1 MKKALVYIHGKGGN
15 AEECEHYT
23 PLFPDCDV
31 IGFDYRAQTPWE
43 AQTEFPAYFNELCR
57 EYDSVSIIANSIGA
71 YFALNSLCDIPLQK
85 AYFISPVANME
96 KLICDMLSW
105 AGVTEAELREKGT
118 IETDF
123 GETLS
128 WEYLR
133 WVREHPFSW
142 RIPSVILYGQRDNLQ
157 SRETICEFAERI
169 DAALT
174 VMENGEHWFHTPEQ
188 MAFLDNWISK

>member
-15 AEECEHYT
+15 AEECEHYR

-31 IGFDYRAQTPWE
+31 IGFDYHAQTPWE
-43 AQTEFPAYFNELCR
+43 AQAEFPAYFNELCR
-57 EYDSVSIIANSIGA
+57 DYDSVSIIANSIGA
-71 YFALNSLCDIPLQK
+71 YFALNSLCDIPLEK
-85 AYFISPVANME
+85 AYFISPVADME
-96 KLICDMLSW
+96 KLICTMLSW
-105 AGVTEAELREKGT
+105 AGVTEAELQEKGT

-123 GETLS
+123 GDTLS
-128 WEYLR
+128 LEYLR

-142 RIPSVILYGQRDNLQ
+142 HTPSVILYGQRDNLQ

-169 DAALT
+169 NAALT
-174 VMENGEHWFHTPEQ
+174 VMETGEHWFHTPEQ

>member
-15 AEECEHYT
+15 AEECEHYK

-57 EYDSVSIIANSIGA
+57 DYDSVSIIASSIGA
-71 YFALNSLCDIPLQK
+71 YFALNSLCDIPLEK
-85 AYFISPVANME
+85 AYFISPVADME
-96 KLICDMLSW
+96 KLICDMMSW

-133 WVREHPFSW
+133 WVREHPFFW
-142 RIPSVILYGQRDNLQ
+142 HTPSVILYGQRDNLQ
-157 SRETICEFAERI
+157 SRETVSEFAERI
-169 DAALT
+169 NAALT

-188 MAFLDNWISK
+188 MAFLDNWIIK

>member
-15 AEECEHYT
+15 AEECEHYK
-23 PLFPDCDV
+23 PIFPDCDV
-31 IGFDYRAQTPWE
+31 FGFDYRSQTPWE

-57 EYDSVSIIANSIGA
+57 DYDSVSIIANSIGA

-85 AYFISPVANME
+85 AYFISPVADME
-96 KLICDMLSW
+96 KLICTMLSW
-105 AGVTEAELREKGT
+105 AGVTEAALREKGT

-128 WEYLR
+128 WDYLN

-142 RIPSVILYGQRDNLQ
+142 HTPSVILYGQRDNLQ

-169 DAALT
+169 NAALT
-174 VMENGEHWFHTPEQ
+174 VMENSEHWFHTPEQ
-188 MAFLDNWISK
+188 MAFLDNWIRK